1 MKFTWFHL
9 MPWPHMP
16 DDFRQKHRSV
26 WVDLPSRMYDPEL
39 GHIAYHQYLDQ
50 LEYAESVGF
59 DGIGVNEH
67 HANAYGLLPSPNIM
81 AATLTRR
88 TSKAEL
94 VVLGNSIALYNPPI
108 RVAEEFAML
117 DVLSGGRLV
126 VGIGAGWLK
135 TEFDAVVTTPFPE
148 RGAVTDEYI
157 DAFRVLWTERAP
169 RFAGR
174 YTKFDGI
181 VLEPK
186 PVQRPHPPIWVGGES
201 GPAVRRAARVGDA
214 WYPIGSHNQHLL
226 DTLPRLRAGIARLRK
241 ATTDA
246 GRDPASVGVGY
257 RVKRYGAAVPPIA
270 SDGERRLFSGSEA
283 DIIGDLRALRDMGV
297 AALDIDFGRPD
308 AAAVITEM
316 RRFRAA
322 VIDKI

>member
-1 MKFTWFHL
+1 MQIGFN
-9 MPWPHMP
+9 
-16 DDFRQKHRSV
+16 
-26 WVDLPSRMYDPEL
+26 LPNSGPLSAVASMTE
-39 GHIAYHQYLDQ
+39 IATQG
-50 LEYAESVGF
+50 EAMGF
-59 DGIGVNEH
+59 DYLTMTDHVVLPDTKVPGYPYSESGEFYEDAPTERHEQLIGM
-67 HANAYGLLPSPNIM
+67 AYV
-81 AATLTRR
+81 AAKTTRIR
-88 TSKAEL
+88 LVAAVL
-94 VVLGNSIALYNPPI
+94 VVPHRPAVLAAKML
-108 RVAEEFAML
+108 ATL

-148 RGAVTDEYI
+148 RGVVTDEYI

-186 PVQRPHPPIWVGGES
+186 PLQQPHPPIWVGGES
-201 GPAVRRAARVGDA
+201 GPAVRRAARIGNL
-214 WYPIGSHNQHLL
+214 WYPIGSNNQHLL
-226 DTLPRLRAGIARLRK
+226 DTLPRLKAGIARLRK
-241 ATTDA
+241 ATADA
-246 GRDPASVGVGY
+246 ERDPASVGVGY